1 MSAFWIFAVAL
12 TVAYI
17 IYYCVIIAKDLA
29 KPREQVSSDEET
41 FELADAAPE
50 PSKVVAMT
58 DKGFQVQDGF
68 GNVREQEITGAPTP
82 LPLENEKEDEDP
94 GPTMGPDGA
103 PVTATGRKVAAA
115 QDEMVPIDPKSTGE
129 QSLNDL
135 KSIMEGKVPSVNIEK
150 TYTPPEKSSG
160 DETTKKELDHDG
172 GQRI

>member
-1 MSAFWIFAVAL
+1 M
-12 TVAYI
+12 TVASGYR
-17 IYYCVIIAKDLA
+17 VRLA
-29 KPREQVSSDEET
+29 
-41 FELADAAPE
+41 
-50 PSKVVAMT
+50 
-58 DKGFQVQDGF
+58 
-68 GNVREQEITGAPTP
+68 P
-82 LPLENEKEDEDP
+82 LPADKEDEDP

-103 PVTATGRKVAAA
+103 PVTATGRKIAAA

>member
-68 GNVREQEITGAPTP
+68 GNVREQKLITGEPIIIP
-82 LPLENEKEDEDP
+82 PDDEDEDP

-103 PVTATGRKVAAA
+103 PVTPVGRKIAAA

>member
-41 FELADAAPE
+41 FDLVDAAPE

-68 GNVREQEITGAPTP
+68 GNVREQEITGVPAP
-82 LPLENEKEDEDP
+82 LPPEKEDEDP
-94 GPTMGPDGA
+94 GPTMGADGA
-103 PVTATGRKVAAA
+103 PVTPVGRKVAAA

-135 KSIMEGKVPSVNIEK
+135 KSIMEGRVPSVNIEK

>member
-41 FELADAAPE
+41 FDLVDAAPE

-58 DKGFQVQDGF
+58 DKGFQVQDVF
-68 GNVREQEITGAPTP
+68 GKVREQEITGVPIIIP
-82 LPLENEKEDEDP
+82 PDNEDEDP
-94 GPTMGPDGA
+94 GPVMGPDGA
-103 PVTATGRKVAAA
+103 PVTPMGRKIEAA

-160 DETTKKELDHDG
+160 DDNAKKELDHDG

>member
-41 FELADAAPE
+41 FELAD
-50 PSKVVAMT
+50 
-58 DKGFQVQDGF
+58 
-68 GNVREQEITGAPTP
+68 
-82 LPLENEKEDEDP
+82 KEDEDP
-94 GPTMGPDGA
+94 GPTMGADGA
-103 PVTATGRKVAAA
+103 PVTPVGRKVAAA